1 MLHHI
6 VRIGSTIYCGGGFTG
21 HIDMGNI
28 HIERQVF
35 QYSPEQDTWSLLP
48 FCPTLQ
54 FSLTKME
61 GKLVTVGGRKIDQP
75 TPIED
80 VYIFQTESQK
90 WEKSLPPLATAR
102 FFPTAFNYESA
113 LVVSGGYTHWDT
125 DIYLSTRT
133 ATVEVFLRKTFR
145 WYCAEPLPDPH
156 SSMSSTIIGDTCYL
170 IGGVKS
176 GGSESRQVYCTSI
189 TNLIS
194 PNYLETGKTEQASP
208 SPHSIWQVLPECPLH
223 YSTAAELRGCLVTI
237 GGRTPGSAMSSTAVY
252 RYSPR
257 GKSWERLSSKSL
269 PVERAAAAAT
279 KLEWGEIIFVGGED
293 RPRKPTNSVFISSL
307 EQ

>member
-1 MLHHI
+1 MSSIASAALHTAVPLISIAVTLSFDSNCGWLSMSPLPRLHHHDI
-6 VRIGSTIYCGGGFTG
+6 TTI
-21 HIDMGNI
+21 
-28 HIERQVF
+28 
-35 QYSPEQDTWSLLP
+35 
-48 FCPTLQ
+48 
-54 FSLTKME
+54 
-61 GKLVTVGGRKIDQP
+61 
-75 TPIED
+75 
-80 VYIFQTESQK
+80 
-90 WEKSLPPLATAR
+90 
-102 FFPTAFNYESA
+102 
-113 LVVSGGYTHWDT
+113 
-125 DIYLSTRT
+125 
-133 ATVEVFLRKTFR
+133 
-145 WYCAEPLPDPH
+145 
-156 SSMSSTIIGDTCYL
+156 
-170 IGGVKS
+170 
-176 GGSESRQVYCTSI
+176 VYCTSI
-189 TNLIS
+189 TKLIS

-208 SPHSIWQVLPECPLH
+208 SPHSIWQALPECPLH

>member
-1 MLHHI
+1 
-6 VRIGSTIYCGGGFTG
+6 
-21 HIDMGNI
+21 
-28 HIERQVF
+28 
-35 QYSPEQDTWSLLP
+35 
-48 FCPTLQ
+48 
-54 FSLTKME
+54 ME
-61 GKLVTVGGRKIDQP
+61 GKLVTVGG
-75 TPIED
+75 IE
-80 VYIFQTESQK
+80 
-90 WEKSLPPLATAR
+90 SLNSLFPSKTFMYFKLIPKNGRNPSHHLPQHD
-102 FFPTAFNYESA
+102 FFPTVFNYESA
-113 LVVSGGYTHWDT
+113 LVVSGSYTHWDM
-125 DIYLSTRT
+125 DLYLSTCT
-133 ATVEVFLRKTFR
+133 DTVKVFLSNTSR
-145 WYCAEPLPDPH
+145 WYNCAEPLPDPH

-176 GGSESRQVYCTSI
+176 GGSASRQVYCTSI

-208 SPHSIWQVLPECPLH
+208 SPHSIWQALPECPLH